1 MAIGANGKFSDQNR
15 YHFSEIIQSR
25 QFYYKILC
33 MSSNIYMSEL
43 KMCKPSLCDL
53 QNRCWTKFL
62 TLNGT
67 MNRKY
72 KDKHRFVGVFERRNP
87 KLLILDPELVS
98 DIYVKHFNHFQ
109 VNDSS
114 SAVSYFIKQTFR
126 CFISFR
132 GIQNQF

>member
-1 MAIGANGKFSDQNR
+1 
-15 YHFSEIIQSR
+15 
-25 QFYYKILC
+25 
-33 MSSNIYMSEL
+33 
-43 KMCKPSLCDL
+43 
-53 QNRCWTKFL
+53 
-62 TLNGT
+62 

-72 KDKHRFVGVFERRNP
+72 KDKHRFVGVFERGNP

-126 CFISFR
+126 CFISCSEASEISSKPNHK
-132 GIQNQF
+132 IQF